1 MSAANRNRRRVGV
14 ILAAGRG
21 RRMGGTKQLK
31 LWPAAD
37 GPKPLICAAYDA
49 IRPIC
54 DEVVVVLGHEADAV
68 AGALRDRAFVRAE
81 SPAQQPMIDS
91 IRVGLRAAAALDSNA
106 AVVLQPGDHPE
117 VSATTLQAI
126 AKTASA
132 RPDQAIIAE
141 HHGRGGHPVL
151 IPACVAKVIL
161 ASPCP
166 EGLGQFWLDHPELCH
181 RFAVDDASMLRDI
194 DTPAN
199 LPD

>member
-1 MSAANRNRRRVGV
+1 MSAAKPSRRIGV

-37 GPKPLICAAYDA
+37 GPKPLVCAAYDA

-54 DEVVVVLGHEADAV
+54 DEIVVVLGHEADVV
-68 AGALRDRAFVRAE
+68 AEALRGRSFRRAE
-81 SPAQQPMIDS
+81 SAPDRPMIDS
-91 IRVGLRAAAALDSNA
+91 IRVGLRAAAEIDPEAT
-106 AVVLQPGDHPE
+106 VVLQPGDHPE
-117 VSATTLQAI
+117 VLAATLQTLTQLAC
-126 AKTASA
+126 A

-151 IPACVAKVIL
+151 IPAGVVEVIL

-166 EGLGQFWLDHPELCH
+166 GGLGQFWTDHPELCYRCH
-181 RFAVDDASMLRDI
+181 VDDASMLRDI
-194 DTPAN
+194 DTPAD

>member
-1 MSAANRNRRRVGV
+1 MSAANRNRRVGV

-31 LWPAAD
+31 VWSASD

-68 AGALRDRAFVRAE
+68 AEALRDRAFVRAE
-81 SPAQQPMIDS
+81 SPADQPMIES
-91 IRVGLRAAAALDSNA
+91 IRVGLRAAATIDPNA
-106 AVVLQPGDHPE
+106 IVVLQPGDHPE
-117 VSATTLQAI
+117 VLATTLQTLTQ
-126 AKTASA
+126 TASL
-132 RPDQAIIAE
+132 RSDQALIAE
-141 HHGRGGHPVL
+141 HNGRGGHPVL
-151 IPACVAKVIL
+151 IPASVAKVIL

-166 EGLGQFWLDHPELCH
+166 DGLGQFWLDHPELCH

-194 DTPAN
+194 DTPAD
-199 LPD
+199 LPN